1 MKTVEEVCDRFFKSE
16 EDLERDLMLYLKYK
30 ESGTNPPQHI
40 RGEYQDAVI
49 WILEKCEC
57 LDDLSWRREI
67 NDKGKEFIK
76 RGWVIRDYA
85 TPKRKEWWKI
95 TREWIA
101 LFVAIVIGLL
111 GCFLP
116 IKKTDQA
123 IPELMEI
130 MVESVK
136 VISQQLDSITQI
148 DQACKDTCN
157 QNCQKNKN

>member
-1 MKTVEEVCDRFFKSE
+1 MRSIEEICDKFFKSE
-16 EDLERDLMLYLKYK
+16 EDLERDLMLFLKHK
-30 ESGTNPPQHI
+30 DSGKDYPKHI
-40 RGEYQDAVI
+40 TGEYLDAVV

-76 RGWVIRDYA
+76 RGWIIRDYA

-95 TREWIA
+95 VREWIA
-101 LFVAIVIGLL
+101 LFVAIVFGIL
-111 GCFLP
+111 GCLLP

-123 IPELMEI
+123 VPELMEV
-130 MVESVK
+130 MTESVK

-148 DQACKDTCN
+148 EKTSKNTCK
-157 QNCQKNKN
+157 QNCDKDKN